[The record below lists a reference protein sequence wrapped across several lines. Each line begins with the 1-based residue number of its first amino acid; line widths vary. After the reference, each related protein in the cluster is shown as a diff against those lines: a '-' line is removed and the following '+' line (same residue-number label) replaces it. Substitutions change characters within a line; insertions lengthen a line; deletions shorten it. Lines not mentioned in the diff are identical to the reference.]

1 MQAAV
6 MSYCLRGALADDQRT
21 MDDIITFAAKE
32 EIFDVEIYV
41 GGWDVEGDIRNAA
54 EALKPL
60 VDNLGVRLPAMGSGT
75 RLGYLDASKDENM
88 AQLKSQVEACAI
100 LGGSVMTLP
109 IIDGQPVSMEKPNAV
124 VGIRFEQ
131 MLPELVAQLEELG
144 EHASKFNVDLA
155 VLNHCF
161 LVYLGWHQKW
171 LTLLTG
177 RENVGACVD
186 PGNYL
191 HYGHEAPEPV
201 CDMLAGMTKMVRA
214 GNVMSTPDEDVIAQF
229 KVDGKFQPWQ
239 ATSFDEGVIDQ
250 VACYRAL
257 AKGGFNGVV
266 SLKTTGSHVDGPVAA
281 IRQSWQGLKKA
292 IAKVET

>member
-75 RLGYLDASKDENM
+75 RLGHLDASKDENM
-88 AQLKSQVEACAI
+88 AQLKSQVEACAL

-161 LVYLGWHQKW
+161 MVY
-171 LTLLTG
+171 
-177 RENVGACVD
+177 
-186 PGNYL
+186 
-191 HYGHEAPEPV
+191 
-201 CDMLAGMTKMVRA
+201 
-214 GNVMSTPDEDVIAQF
+214 
-229 KVDGKFQPWQ
+229 
-239 ATSFDEGVIDQ
+239 
-250 VACYRAL
+250 
-257 AKGGFNGVV
+257 
-266 SLKTTGSHVDGPVAA
+266 
-281 IRQSWQGLKKA
+281 
-292 IAKVET
+292 